1 MIHKLHKASS
11 RTYLCSKPN
20 VEKYFTKVGQFNIN
34 LMEYWDNTKRIK
46 TKDLLTM
53 QYYKCLDM
61 WHYSS
66 VIKNLTMEL
75 MTRLIEKSFIR
86 KRTKHKYN

>member
-1 MIHKLHKASS
+1 MTHKLHKASS

-34 LMEYWDNTKRIK
+34 LMDYWDNTKRIR
-46 TKDLLTM
+46 TRDLLTM

-75 MTRLIEKSFIR
+75 MTLLIEKSFIR